1 MTQRVMQSA
10 HSEWETCSCCDLI
23 CCFACLTCCGCS
35 SFSLTAMQI
44 FLYRLLTIL
53 PLLLFSFLLV
63 LGRDQ
68 VSFCFILLWSGRDRI
83 SQSFIFFPPS
93 PPLYSFDDEKGD
105 QKIMFLRDDRGTKVL
120 PISAGPNFQ
129 IFEIPTSRGERLA
142 SYYIKNPRARYSVL
156 FCHGNAS
163 DIGAMRDH
171 LIDFSQQL
179 TVSVFVY
186 DYAGLQRALSP
197 RLHLPSSILFV
208 CRCLFS
214 IILVYRLGT
223 WLCQPPQRYVGR
235 YRSGI

>member
-1 MTQRVMQSA
+1 MLWMFVFQSHCNA
-10 HSEWETCSCCDLI
+10 DLPI
-23 CCFACLTCCGCS
+23 S
-35 SFSLTAMQI
+35 SFDYFAPP
-44 FLYRLLTIL
+44 
-53 PLLLFSFLLV
+53 PLFVPSRF
-63 LGRDQ
+63 GPRS
-68 VSFCFILLWSGRDRI
+68 VSFCFLLLWSGRDRI

-186 DYAGLQRALSP
+186 DYAGFAVRHRLPGSTCPAPFCLLPLS
-197 RLHLPSSILFV
+197 V
-208 CRCLFS
+208 S
-214 IILVYRLGT
+214 IIFSYGLSTGSATPSNVLADAEAAYEFVTQQLQVSPKD
-223 WLCQPPQRYVGR
+223 L
-235 YRSGI
+235 IM